1 MNKQLFTK
9 TLVFCLIALM
19 TGCAAP
25 KPSSFE
31 IGDKQF
37 LLNGEPFV
45 IKAAEMHYTRIPQPY
60 WEHRIKMSKSLGM
73 NTICLYVFWNIHEQE
88 IGVFDFEGQ
97 NNVAEFCRLAQKE
110 GMYVIVRPGPYV
122 CAEWEMG
129 GLPWWLL
136 QKEGIALRS
145 QDPYYMERVGIFM
158 NEVGKHLADLQI
170 NRGGNIIMVQ
180 VENEFGSYG
189 TDKPYVEDIRDIVRA
204 AGFTDVPLFQCDWN
218 TNFKNNALDDLL
230 WTINFGTG
238 ANIDNQFRELQA
250 LRPNTPLMCSE
261 FWSGWFDRWG
271 SPHETRSAQ
280 DLVKGMREM
289 LEKDISF
296 SLYMTHGGSTF
307 GHWTGAN
314 SPPYAS
320 WCSSYDYDA
329 PISESGQATEKFYAV
344 RELLAQYSDKALPKV
359 PKALPMIEIPAFEL
373 TQVAPL
379 FQNLPPAI
387 LSDQVRS
394 MEFFDQGYGS
404 ILYRTTLP
412 AGKIGRKL
420 IVEDVHDW
428 AIVFVDGKALG
439 TLDRRKAEKVLALP
453 PTDQDAVLDILVE
466 NMGRVNYSKTIHDY
480 KGITQRVSVRE
491 GKSRQE
497 LRGFEIYPIRVEDAL
512 NPDIQ
517 FGERSEQ
524 CRQPAY
530 HQGFFD
536 LNKTGD
542 VYLDM
547 QSWSKGLVW
556 VNGYAIGRFWEIG
569 PQQTLFVPGC
579 WLHQGRNEIIIL
591 DMQGPKQALV
601 SGITT
606 PILDRLLSDQE
617 IMDRN
622 KNVDPDQSGY
632 F

>member
-1 MNKQLFTK
+1 MNRQLLTK
-9 TLVFCLIALM
+9 TIILCLIGLM
-19 TGCAAP
+19 TGCNAP
-25 KPSSFE
+25 KATSFE

-37 LLNGEPFV
+37 LLNGEAFV
-45 IKAAEMHYTRIPQPY
+45 IKAAEMHYTRIPRPY
-60 WEHRIKMSKSLGM
+60 WEHRIKMSKALGM
-73 NTICLYVFWNIHEQE
+73 NSICLYIFWNIHEQE
-88 IGVFDFEGQ
+88 PGVFDFEGQ
-97 NNVAEFCRLAQKE
+97 NDVAEFCRMAQKE
-110 GMYVIVRPGPYV
+110 GMYVIIRPGPYV

-136 QKEGIALRS
+136 KKEGIALRS
-145 QDPYYMERVGIFM
+145 QDPYYLERVEIFM
-158 NEVGKHLADLQI
+158 NEVGRQLAGLQI

-218 TNFKNNALDDLL
+218 SNFQNNALDDLL

-238 ANIDNQFRELQA
+238 ANIDNQFRELKR

-271 SPHETRSAQ
+271 SPHETRSAEE
-280 DLVKGMREM
+280 LVKGMQEM

-329 PISESGQATEKFYAV
+329 PINEAGQTTEKFYAV
-344 RELLAQYSDKALPKV
+344 RELLAKYSDKALPKV
-359 PKALPMIEIPAFEL
+359 PKALPMIEIPPFEL
-373 TQVAPL
+373 NQIAPL
-379 FQNLPPAI
+379 FQNLPEPI
-387 LSDQVRS
+387 LSDQVHS

-412 AGKIGRKL
+412 AGAAGRKL
-420 IVEDVHDW
+420 IVEEAHDW
-428 AIVFVDGKALG
+428 AIVFVDGKRLG
-439 TLDRRKAEKVLALP
+439 TLDRRKAEKILELP
-453 PTDQDAVLDILVE
+453 ATEKEAVLDILVE

-480 KGITQRVSVRE
+480 KGITQRVSVQE
-491 GKSRQE
+491 GRKEKE
-497 LRGFEIYPIRVEDAL
+497 LTGFQVYRFPVEDAL
-512 NPDIQ
+512 NGRLQ
-517 FGERSEQ
+517 FVERSQ
-524 CRQPAY
+524 DCHMPAY
-530 HQGFFD
+530 YKGSFNLD
-536 LNKTGD
+536 KTGD
-542 VYLDM
+542 VYIDM
-547 QSWSKGLVW
+547 QNWSKGLVW
-556 VNGYAIGRFWEIG
+556 INGYGIGRFWEIG

-579 WLHQGRNEIIIL
+579 WLNKGQNEIIVL
-591 DMQGPKQALV
+591 DLQSPLEPV
-601 SGITT
+601 ISGITT
-606 PILDRLLSDQE
+606 PILDKLLSDE
-617 IMDRN
+617 ETLERN
-622 KNVDPDQSGY
+622 KNANPDESGY